1 MPSPAPHVPKA
12 RLTPSQRAFINF
24 PQRGQCDKPYTVY
37 QEMTVGGFS
46 SGKSFSGLQ
55 KMLYLIAK
63 YPGNEV
69 LFGRLRGSDLEKTMI
84 PEFFKQCPESWIAKV
99 HKRGQTGMVVHF
111 KNKSIAY
118 FQHIRDASALGTKTR
133 RTGHNLG
140 AFLVEQAEEI
150 SREEWVALNG
160 RLRNNCAKV
169 RFALGN
175 ANPAGNDWI
184 FQDFFPNYKP
194 LDPLNGVFYRSYVNG
209 NKLGIHMDSRENMIS
224 NGGFVD
230 DGFYENFIL
239 NSPPEFVRRYIEASF
254 ENFSGK
260 VYKEFTLN
268 SVHNINPLPHIPD
281 SWECVGP
288 IDVGGSCPWSVLC
301 VYVDNHG
308 NLIVTDEFTK
318 ATTLVDEV
326 AAWIKRSMPWD
337 SSKTT
342 FVIDPEN
349 KVAAT
354 DLALHE
360 IYTRVA
366 EKHVLAGTLSV
377 AGYLHLRKGKNGK
390 GLPAPEWLREA
401 DPEHAKR
408 IELEGCP
415 RVFVYR
421 TCETFRAE
429 HDGALWVEGRN
440 EIKKTATARFDS
452 VDSFRYAVATRP
464 DPAKLAEKD
473 KYAELRAVSP
483 ISAQEAEE
491 DAALIA
497 AFKAR
502 QRGNATAEMFLDGT
516 EFARTD
522 AGLFVPAQ
530 MNKWDW
536 N

>member
-1 MPSPAPHVPKA
+1 MNSPAPHTPKS
-12 RLTPSQRAFINF
+12 RLTGSQRAFINF
-24 PQRGQCDKPYTVY
+24 PQRGQCDKQYTVY

-55 KMLYLIAK
+55 KMLYLVAK

-84 PEFFKQCPESWIAKV
+84 PEFFKQCPESWIARV
-99 HKRGQTGMVVHF
+99 HKRGQTGQVVHF
-111 KNKSIAY
+111 RNGSIAY
-118 FQHIRDASALGTKTR
+118 FQHIRDASAMGTKTR

-160 RLRNNCAKV
+160 RLRNNRAKV

-184 FQDFFPNYKP
+184 YQDFFPGYVP
-194 LDPLNGVFYRSYVNG
+194 LDPANGVFYRSYVNG
-209 NKLGIHMDSRENMIS
+209 NKLGIHMDSRENMVS

-230 DGFYENFIL
+230 DGFFENFVR

-260 VYKEFTLN
+260 VYSEFTLN
-268 SVHNINPLPHIPD
+268 SVHNIQPLPHIPD

-308 NLIVTDEFTK
+308 NLIVTDEFNK
-318 ATTLVDEV
+318 ATTLVSEV

-337 SSKTT
+337 SSRTT

-354 DLALHE
+354 DLAQHE
-360 IYTRVA
+360 IFTRVA

-377 AGYLHLRKGKNGK
+377 AGYMHLRKGVD
-390 GLPAPEWLREA
+390 APQWLKDA

-408 IELEGCP
+408 IKITGCP
-415 RVFVYR
+415 RVFVYT
-421 TCETFRAE
+421 TCNTFRAE
-429 HDGALWVEGRN
+429 HDGALWAEGRN

-452 VDSFRYAVATRP
+452 VDAFRYAVATRP
-464 DPAKLAEKD
+464 DPAKLAAQD
-473 KYAELRAVSP
+473 KFADLRKVSP
-483 ISAQEAEE
+483 LSAMEAEE
-491 DAALIA
+491 EAALIA
-497 AFKAR
+497 AFKAK
-502 QRGNATAEMFLDGT
+502 QRGGATAEMFADGT
-516 EFARTD
+516 EFTQNGS
-522 AGLFVPAQ
+522 GLFVPA
-530 MNKWDW
+530 KWEW
-536 N
+536 ND